1 MKKPSEREPLTDVTI
16 VTVFR
21 FARHRRR
28 EVEPKRSLGMR
39 ESSHDDA
46 PTLWRVA
53 GQRIGNV
60 RNKGREVSLPEVL
73 SWPVPTRGSWRNSEQ
88 PIVANRARSPG

>member
-1 MKKPSEREPLTDVTI
+1 MKKPSESALLTDVTI
-16 VTVFR
+16 VTIFR

-46 PTLWRVA
+46 LTLRRVNR
-53 GQRIGNV
+53 QKIGNV

-73 SWPVPTRGSWRNSEQ
+73 S
-88 PIVANRARSPG
+88 